1 MINSTKWILC
11 PVCGN
16 KTHTKIRTDTEL
28 INFPLSCPKCKKE
41 TLICISKFKITIIKE
56 PDAQTQSQ

>member
-1 MINSTKWILC
+1 MYKEKWVMC

-28 INFPLSCPKCKKE
+28 INFPLFCPKCKKE
-41 TLICISKFKITIIKE
+41 TLICIREFKVTVIKE
-56 PDAQTQSQ
+56 PDAQPQSR